1 MPTRFNRVM
10 AETATTEPRELRA
23 GLTWAWRRSLDDYP
37 ADTWTL
43 KYWLVNATSHIEIT
57 AVADGTTHAVSV
69 PASTTDDYVA
79 GDYDWVATVESGDD
93 KFQVCS
99 GRIKVLP
106 RIDQATALD
115 LRSTARKILDQ
126 LEADYQTRSAT
137 GGGFV
142 ASYSVSDGT
151 FSRAMQFKVEQD
163 WIQAIEYW
171 RNQVRMEEAAASLAK
186 GLGNPRRFYAR
197 FT

>member
-1 MPTRFNRVM
+1 MLTRFNRVM

-57 AVADGTTHAVSV
+57 AAADGTTHAVSV

-151 FSRAMQFKVEQD
+151 FSRAMQFKVEED
-163 WIQAIEYW
+163 WIKAIEYW
-171 RNQVRMEEAAASLAK
+171 RNQVRMEEAAASVAK

>member
-1 MPTRFNRVM
+1 MRVM

-23 GLTWAWRRSLDDYP
+23 GLTWAWLRSLVDYP
-37 ADTWTL
+37 AGTWTL

-57 AVADGTTHAVSV
+57 ATADGTTHAVSV
-69 PASTTDDYVA
+69 AAATTAGYAA
-79 GDYDWVATVESGDD
+79 GDYDWVATVESGSE
-93 KFQVCS
+93 KYQVCS

-106 RIDQATALD
+106 RIDQAAALD

-126 LEADYQTRSAT
+126 LEADYQSRAAG

-142 ASYSVSDGT
+142 ASYSVSDGAFT
-151 FSRAMQFKVEQD
+151 RAMQFKVEED
-163 WIQAIEYW
+163 WIKAIEYW
-171 RNQVRMEEAAASLAK
+171 RNQVRMEEAAASIAK